1 MQKSREDTDV
11 LNAKGFRGTWKT
23 TAQTAGQR
31 WTVMQMIKLIVDGAC
46 KECPLRNIK
55 VLDGIGEPIARCEHQ
70 TVCKYIEK
78 EGYKD
83 TTTGKKTP

>member
-1 MQKSREDTDV
+1 MGQQP
-11 LNAKGFRGTWKT
+11 

-31 WTVMQMIKLIVDGAC
+31 WTVMQMIKLIVEGVC
-46 KECPLRNIK
+46 SECPLRSIK

-83 TTTGKKTP
+83 TATVKKTP

>member
-1 MQKSREDTDV
+1 MFLTVGEE
-11 LNAKGFRGTWKT
+11 LICAKYMNIGGKN
-23 TAQTAGQR
+23 
-31 WTVMQMIKLIVDGAC
+31 KC
-46 KECPLRNIK
+46 KECPLRSIK

>member
-1 MQKSREDTDV
+1 
-11 LNAKGFRGTWKT
+11 
-23 TAQTAGQR
+23 
-31 WTVMQMIKLIVDGAC
+31 MIKLTVDGVC
-46 KECPLRNIK
+46 SECPLRSIK

-83 TTTGKKTP
+83 TTTGKKRLKSKNKAPFLGTLCNGGIKP